1 MFKSAVSSRKRLA
14 LVVAFLATF
23 LVVLNLTTYALYRRA
38 RQHLDD
44 ELGQRLRAIATV
56 LAHTVETA
64 VPDSLTTA
72 AVGASLYEM
81 LVPVSSEN
89 LLSNIVL
96 LSPDGTTIL
105 DLAGYSEPGEVSPF
119 VDLDF
124 GAVALAGS
132 GIAAWTDLYRAGD
145 VYMKS
150 AYAPVHA
157 ADGAV
162 IGIVGVEAG
171 AGFFAELR
179 GLSGVIVSISL
190 GSLVVVGVLGIVF
203 FRQSRSL
210 DRAQEAVIRQENLAT
225 MGRMVAN
232 IAHEIRN
239 PLSIIRTSADR
250 LKRRHDIDDEAL
262 SYISEEVDDLNRV
275 LTGYLEF
282 ARADGAGERAPQSG
296 LRVLRRSLVA
306 AHSDAEEKGV
316 TLEEALPEDDV
327 QINGDANRL
336 RQAVL
341 NVLVNA
347 IQATEPG
354 GTVTISLKTRAG
366 KAVVEVRDT
375 GHGIEAR
382 DIERITDPFFTT
394 RVDGSGL
401 GLSVVRTVV
410 DEHDGSLTVESTP
423 GQGTSVTMAF
433 PLATP

>member
-1 MFKSAVSSRKRLA
+1 MFTSASSSRKRLA

-23 LVVLNLTTYALYRRA
+23 IVVLNITTYALYRRA
-38 RQHLDD
+38 RTHLDE

-56 LAHTVETA
+56 LAHTVETT
-64 VPDSLTTA
+64 VTDSLTTA
-72 AVGASLYEM
+72 SAGSRLYEL
-81 LVPVSSEN
+81 LVPVSDEN

-96 LSPDGTTIL
+96 LAPDGTTIL
-105 DLAGYSEPGEVSPF
+105 DLAGYSEPGEESPF

-124 GAVALAGS
+124 GAVALARS
-132 GIAAWTDLYRAGD
+132 GIAAWTELYRAGD

-150 AYAPVHA
+150 AYAPVRSTA
-157 ADGAV
+157 GDI

-190 GSLVVVGVLGIVF
+190 GSLIVVAVLGIVF

-210 DRAQEAVIRQENLAT
+210 DRAEAAVIRQENLAT

-239 PLSIIRTSADR
+239 PLSIIRASADR
-250 LKRRHDIDDEAL
+250 LKRRGEIDDEAL
-262 SYISEEVDDLNRV
+262 SYISEEVDDLDRV

-282 ARADGAGERAPQSG
+282 ARADGAGERSPQSG
-296 LRVLRRSLVA
+296 LRILRRSLLA
-306 AHSDAEEKGV
+306 AHSDAGDRRV
-316 TLEEALPEDDV
+316 VLEEALPEEDV
-327 QINGDANRL
+327 RIMGDANRL

-347 IQATEPG
+347 IQSTDAG
-354 GTVTISLKTRAG
+354 GTVTVSLARRG
-366 KAVVEVRDT
+366 QRAVVEVKDT
-375 GHGIEAR
+375 GRGIEAK
-382 DIERITDPFFTT
+382 DIERVTDPFYTT

-401 GLSVVRTVV
+401 GLSVVRSVV
-410 DEHDGSLTVESTP
+410 DEHGGSLEIDSAP
-423 GQGTSVTMAF
+423 GSGTRVTMTF
-433 PLATP
+433 PIA

>member
-1 MFKSAVSSRKRLA
+1 MFTSAASSRKRLA

-23 LVVLNLTTYALYRRA
+23 LVVLNITTYALYRRA
-38 RQHLDD
+38 RTHLDE

-56 LAHTVETA
+56 LAHTVEIT

-72 AVGASLYEM
+72 SAGANLYEI

-96 LSPDGTTIL
+96 LTPDGTTIL
-105 DLAGYSEPGEVSPF
+105 DLAGYSEPGEHSPF

-124 GAVALAGS
+124 GAVALARS

-150 AYAPVHA
+150 AYAPVRSPSGEVA
-157 ADGAV
+157 
-162 IGIVGVEAG
+162 GIVGVEAG

-179 GLSGVIVSISL
+179 GLSGVIVSISM
-190 GSLVVVGVLGIVF
+190 GSLIVVAVLGIVF

-210 DRAQEAVIRQENLAT
+210 DRAEEAMIRQENLAS

-239 PLSIIRTSADR
+239 PLSIIRASADR
-250 LKRRHDIDDEAL
+250 LARRHGIDDEAL
-262 SYISEEVDDLNRV
+262 TYITEEVDDLDRI

-296 LRVLRRSLVA
+296 LRILRRSLLA
-306 AHSDAEEKGV
+306 AHTEAGERGV

-327 QINGDANRL
+327 HIMGDANRL

-347 IQATEPG
+347 IQATEG
-354 GTVTISLKTRAG
+354 GGSVTVSLGRRGQRA
-366 KAVVEVRDT
+366 VIEVSDT
-375 GHGIEAR
+375 GHGIDAKDLGR
-382 DIERITDPFFTT
+382 VTDPFYTT

-401 GLSVVRTVV
+401 GLSVVRAVV
-410 DEHDGSLTVESTP
+410 EEHGGSLDIDSTP
-423 GQGTSVTMAF
+423 GSGTRVTMTF
-433 PLATP
+433 PLS

>member
-14 LVVAFLATF
+14 LVVVFLATF

-38 RQHLDD
+38 RQHLDE
-44 ELGQRLRAIATV
+44 ELGQRLHAIATV
-56 LAHTVETA
+56 LAHTVETT

-72 AVGASLYEM
+72 DVGAAMYEM

-96 LSPDGTTIL
+96 LRPDGTTIL
-105 DLAGYSEPGEVSPF
+105 DLAGYSEPGEFSPF

-124 GAVALAGS
+124 GAVALARS

-150 AYAPVHA
+150 AYAPVLSG
-157 ADGAV
+157 DGEV

-190 GSLVVVGVLGIVF
+190 GSLILVAVLGVVF

-210 DRAQEAVIRQENLAT
+210 DRAQEAVIRQENLAN

-239 PLSIIRTSADR
+239 PLSIIRASADR
-250 LKRRHDIDDEAL
+250 LRRRYDIDDEAL
-262 SYISEEVDDLNRV
+262 SYISEEVDDLSRV

-282 ARADGAGERAPQSG
+282 ARADGAGEHAPQSG
-296 LRVLRRSLVA
+296 LRILRRSLVA
-306 AHSDAEEKGV
+306 AHTDAGEKGV
-316 TLEEALPEDDV
+316 VLDEALPETDV
-327 QINGDANRL
+327 EIMGDANRL

-354 GTVTISLKTRAG
+354 GNVTITLERRG
-366 KAVVEVRDT
+366 REAVIEVRDT
-375 GHGIEAR
+375 GHGIESK
-382 DIERITDPFFTT
+382 DLERITDPFFTT
-394 RVDGSGL
+394 RTDGSGL
-401 GLSVVRTVV
+401 GLSVVHTVV
-410 DEHDGSLTVESTP
+410 EEHGGNLAIDSTP
-423 GQGTSVTMAF
+423 GEGTRITMSF
-433 PLATP
+433 PLAGA